1 MRILITGGAGFIGAN
16 LAARLAAEG
25 HDLLIADNLYR
36 RGSDRNI
43 ERLLSDPGVAA
54 RVEFQ
59 QVDIRD
65 AATLASLVASERPD
79 AVAHL
84 AGQVAVTDS
93 MTDPTM
99 DFDINA
105 RGTLNVL
112 EAVRVHAPE
121 AQLVYTS
128 TNKVYGSLA
137 DLPVEK
143 TATRYKLT
151 EYPDGISERQPTAAA
166 TPYGCSKLAAD
177 LYVTDY
183 AKSLGLNTTV
193 FRMSCIYGP
202 WQNGTVDQGWVSW
215 LVRSVIASR
224 EITIYGDGLQVR
236 DLLHVDDL
244 VEALTGALDGRCGS
258 GEVYNVGGGPAFS
271 LSVWGEFGPLLAE
284 LTGRPPKVRYDN
296 RRTSDQAVYI
306 SDIRKLGDRLGWK
319 PRIAPADGIAAMV
332 KEVAADG

>member
-1 MRILITGGAGFIGAN
+1 MRTLITGGAGFIGAN

-25 HDLLIADNLYR
+25 HDLVVADNLSR
-36 RGSDRNI
+36 PGSDRNL
-43 ERLLSDPGVAA
+43 ELLLADPAVAEQVEFHQLDVRDGSALAGLVAA
-54 RVEFQ
+54 
-59 QVDIRD
+59 
-65 AATLASLVASERPD
+65 TKPT

-93 MTDPTM
+93 MTDPAM
-99 DFDINA
+99 DFDVNA

-112 EAVRVHAPE
+112 EAVRLHAPE
-121 AQLVYTS
+121 ARLVYTS

-137 DLPVEK
+137 DQPVAKEE
-143 TATRYKLT
+143 TRYRLT
-151 EYPDGISERQPTAAA
+151 ELPDGISERHPTAAA
-166 TPYGCSKLAAD
+166 TPYGCSKLTGD
-177 LYVTDY
+177 IYVTDY
-183 AKSLGLNTTV
+183 AKSFGLNTTV

-215 LVRSVIASR
+215 LVRSAIGGR

-258 GEVYNVGGGPAFS
+258 GEVYNVGGGPDNT

-284 LTGRPPKVRYDN
+284 LTGRPAEVTYDD
-296 RRTSDQAVYI
+296 RRTSDQDVYI
-306 SDIRKLGDRLGWK
+306 SDIRKLGDQLGWK
-319 PRIAPADGIAAMV
+319 PRIAPRDGIAAMV
-332 KEVAADG
+332 EEINRG